1 MIQVLLV
8 AFGGAIGSVFRYF
21 VGLLGL
27 RLAGPAFPWGTLTV
41 NVVGSFVIGVF
52 AEAIARK
59 FGGSTELR
67 LLLMTGLVGGFT
79 TFSAFSLDTIG
90 LLERGEAFAAIVYV
104 VASVCLSLATV
115 FAGLVVVRALT

>member
-8 AFGGAIGSVFRYF
+8 AFGGAIGSVFRYY

-59 FGGSTELR
+59 FGGS
-67 LLLMTGLVGGFT
+67 T